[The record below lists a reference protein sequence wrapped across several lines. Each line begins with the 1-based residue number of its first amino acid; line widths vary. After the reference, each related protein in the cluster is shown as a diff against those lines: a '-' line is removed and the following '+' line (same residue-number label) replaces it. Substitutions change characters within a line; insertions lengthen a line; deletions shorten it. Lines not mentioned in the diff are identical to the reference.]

1 MQSTLSETAVSS
13 NSSSNSAGLIRIFI
27 NFFKDIYDY
36 REYLKQSVARDL
48 RRRYKRSVLGYI
60 WSMLNPLLMMTILA
74 VVFSK
79 IMQQN
84 IKDYAVFLYAGSIP
98 WTYFSSTA
106 LQCLGTIRAN
116 ANIMT
121 QVNVPSYIFP
131 LSIGFSGIADLLFS
145 FVPLLLVMLFLGH
158 NISYHILALPIIIIP
173 MFFATMGISLLVAV
187 ANVFFEDTEHLVNVG
202 FRALYFLCPIMYN
215 RNMLPDWLIKYVVI
229 NPMFGIIEFCQDLFF
244 HNRFPD
250 PQQFLNVFFGSL
262 FCLALGLFAFNKAQ
276 KRFMYFI

>member
-1 MQSTLSETAVSS
+1 MQAILTKTTASS
-13 NSSSNSAGLIRIFI
+13 NSVRPIGMFI

-60 WSMLNPLLMMTILA
+60 WSMLNPLLMMIILA

-98 WTYFSSTA
+98 WTYFSATL
-106 LQCLGTIRAN
+106 LQCLGTVRAN

-131 LSIGFSGIADLLFS
+131 ISVGFSGIADLFFS

-158 NISYHILALPIIIIP
+158 HISFHILALPIVIIP
-173 MFFATMGISLLVAV
+173 MFFATMGISLLAAV

-202 FRALYFLCPIMYN
+202 LRALYFLCPIMYN
-215 RNMLPDWLIKYVVI
+215 REMLPNWLIKYVVF
-229 NPMFGIIEFCQDLFF
+229 NPIFGLIEFCQDLFF
-244 HNRFPD
+244 HNRFPN
-250 PQQFLNVFFGSL
+250 PQQYLNVFLGSL
-262 FCLALGLFAFNKAQ
+262 FCLGIGLYAFNKAQ
-276 KRFMYFI
+276 KKFMYFV